1 MTDPALPAAV
11 EIITNFE
18 GFRSV
23 PYRDTG
29 GVWTIAYGETYLPD
43 GSRVTASTAPVSQP
57 TALAWLTAGV
67 SKTLMRVRELVH
79 VPISNN
85 GVSSLVSFSWNVGTG
100 ALANSTLLRLLNEH
114 APLQH
119 VAGQFSA
126 WVYDARGHVDP
137 GLIRRRAAEA
147 ALFLKPDTPAA
158 ETAEEIGQN
167 PQNSASL
174 STDSPS
180 EEISPADTLN
190 DEELDGTLGE

>member
-1 MTDPALPAAV
+1 MTADPALPAAV
-11 EIITNFE
+11 EIITSFE

-158 ETAEEIGQN
+158 EPDTDVADQLDDELN
-167 PQNSASL
+167 PEPAGPSA
-174 STDSPS
+174 
-180 EEISPADTLN
+180 A
-190 DEELDGTLGE
+190 